1 MAGIEIVDVVVV
13 VVGHIALGGTRVVDV
28 LVVLDVSVAA
38 AEIVVVLAV
47 LVATVVVE
55 SVADIAMVGDMFVAS
70 LEVVVDNAIA
80 EQGCVP
86 FREFVAAVW
95 VAMVGIGFVAFL
107 VAFGQGKHFDSSA
120 AVC

>member
-55 SVADIAMVGDMFVAS
+55 SVADIAMVGDMFVVY
-70 LEVVVDNAIA
+70 LEVVVDNANA
-80 EQGCVP
+80 EQGFVA

-107 VAFGQGKHFDSSA
+107 LVFGQGQHFESA

>member
-1 MAGIEIVDVVVV
+1 MAGIEIVDVVV

-55 SVADIAMVGDMFVAS
+55 SVADIALVGDMFVAS
-70 LEVVVDNAIA
+70 LEVAVDNAIA
-80 EQGCVP
+80 VQGCVA

-95 VAMVGIGFVAFL
+95 VAMVGIGFAAFL
-107 VAFGQGKHFDSSA
+107 VVFGKGQHFYSSA